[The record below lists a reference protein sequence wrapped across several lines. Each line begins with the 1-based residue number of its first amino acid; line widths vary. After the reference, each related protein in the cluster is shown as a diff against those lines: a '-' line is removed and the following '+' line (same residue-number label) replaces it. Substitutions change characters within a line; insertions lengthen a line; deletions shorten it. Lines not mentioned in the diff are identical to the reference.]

1 MWNRQIAVVEYKL
14 KEYIISNG
22 IKELELCMYDDK
34 VYRIEKSKS
43 TLLYVGCAVVPPKWI
58 MIFTIEIYVF
68 VLDRSSS
75 K

>member
-43 TLLYVGCAVVPPKWI
+43 TLLLCGLCGCSTKVNNDFYYRNI
-58 MIFTIEIYVF
+58 CICT
-68 VLDRSSS
+68 RS
-75 K
+75 